1 VKSPKPKNKDTNGKL
16 AYDNAI
22 AALTVA
28 CIHCP
33 TLAPEGNVDR
43 LWDEAIFNKLP
54 IRFDED
60 ESQKLN
66 EYLFE
71 KVSAQDPNTL
81 GAGNK
86 RLGRLLGLFSDVY
99 STELV
104 SDELKEKIKNALSS
118 MDRGQLTSMSF
129 TEKQQKKISKIIA
142 AGSIN

>member
-1 VKSPKPKNKDTNGKL
+1 MSEKNKDTNGKL

-33 TLAPEGNVDR
+33 ALAPEGNVDR
-43 LWDEAIFNKLP
+43 LWEEAIFQKLP
-54 IRFDED
+54 IRYDED

-66 EYLFE
+66 EYLFDR
-71 KVSAQDPNTL
+71 VSAQDPNTL
-81 GAGNK
+81 GANSC
-86 RLGRLLGLFSDVY
+86 RLPKLLGLFSDIY

-104 SDELKEKIKNALSS
+104 SDELKEKIKVALVG
-118 MDRGQLTSMSF
+118 MDRAQLTQMSF

-142 AGSIN
+142 AGQMN